1 MVVMVIR
8 GPVLAIVALAL
19 ALPACDPLG
28 LPATRAL
35 ESGAAGTLSSSSF
48 EISGSYTSSA
58 SEKWTIDM
66 QLAGANTRRMTLSS
80 AKQKV
85 EAIIIGKDAYFRG
98 QQLLASKLG
107 QSPDAPGLVQ
117 AAGNAWWKDT
127 VDTTLV
133 PAMPDFTDGPTFRA
147 TFLGSAVT
155 QRRDH
160 VPVGGV
166 DAVELSGVRADVYIA
181 TAAPYQLLLVQ
192 LKSTVE
198 VDGLFDAILS
208 YSNVGKDFAIK
219 APTDVI
225 DFANLSTLPPVYTV
239 VSVDTTACQAPC
251 VVSAKVK
258 NLGGIE
264 GAKAPSWIEF
274 VAQAPGGGAPTASCT
289 ATIQPD
295 VGYNATITVS
305 CTLNISPSNAQT
317 VTASAHNPGRA

>member
-1 MVVMVIR
+1 MVVR
-8 GPVLAIVALAL
+8 GSVLAIVALTL
-19 ALPACDPLG
+19 ALSACDPLG

-35 ESGAAGTLSSSSF
+35 EGGAAATLSSSSY
-48 EISGSYTSSA
+48 EISGSYTSSS

-66 QLAGANTRRMTLSS
+66 QLGGANTRRMTLSS
-80 AKQKV
+80 AKQEV
-85 EAIIIGKDAYFRG
+85 EAIILGKDAYFRG
-98 QQLLASKLG
+98 KQLLASKLG
-107 QSPDAPGLVQ
+107 ENPDAPGLVQ

-127 VDTTLV
+127 VDEALV
-133 PAMPDFTDGPTFRA
+133 PSLPDFTDGPTFRA

-155 QRRDH
+155 DRRDH
-160 VPVGGV
+160 VPVDGV

-181 TAAPYQLLLVQ
+181 TAAPYRLLLVQ

-198 VDGLFDAILS
+198 VDGLFDASLS

-239 VSVDTTACQAPC
+239 LSVDTSACQAPC

-258 NLGGIE
+258 NLGGTV

-295 VGYNATITVS
+295 VGYNATTTVS
-305 CTLNISPSNAQT
+305 CTLNIAPSNAQV